1 MVVAVT
7 SDTRGPQFESSHRQC
22 YNEHLVITVNCI
34 KKMIVMK
41 KRPAMAHSLKRLW
54 VYRLAYL
61 CRYVGSMRS

>member
-41 KRPAMAHSLKRLW
+41 KRPAMAHSLKSCGSTDW
-54 VYRLAYL
+54 HT
-61 CRYVGSMRS
+61 YVDM